1 VTSPVHQIREALGH
15 QLRDLRK
22 DANLTGAELASRA
35 RWGGSKVSKI
45 EHGRQTP
52 SEDDIRDW
60 CRHTGATDQAADL
73 IATVRN
79 IESMYL
85 EWRRTL
91 GAGTRRRQQ
100 AFRDLEARANLLRW
114 YEPVLIP
121 GLLHTAEY
129 TAAVIRRVID
139 FYRVPD
145 DLDQGLAARL
155 ERQEVLYR
163 ADHRFHFVIAQQAL
177 RTMVGGPEV
186 MAGQLDRLLAVM
198 SLPRVI
204 FGVIPANAEYRVPT
218 NQFIILDDQA
228 VNVETVSAEL
238 VVTQPREINLYVKAF
253 SELHKLAVYGK
264 EARAV
269 ITSALADLA
278 FDAHASTEPPHTQ
291 PPR

>member
-1 VTSPVHQIREALGH
+1 MTSSVHQIREALG
-15 QLRDLRK
+15 QRLRDLRK

-35 RWGGSKVSKI
+35 GWGGSKVSKI

-60 CRHTGATDQAADL
+60 CRLTGAVDEVPDL
-73 IATVRN
+73 VAIVRN

-85 EWRRTL
+85 DVRRMLKT
-91 GAGTRRRQQ
+91 GTRRRQQ
-100 AFRDLEARANLLRW
+100 EFRDLEAKANLLRW

-129 TAAVIRRVID
+129 AAAVIRRVID
-139 FYRVPD
+139 FYRIPN

-163 ADHRFHFVIAQQAL
+163 ADHRFHFIVAQQAL
-177 RTMVGGPEV
+177 RTVVGGPEV
-186 MAGQLDRLLAVM
+186 MAGQLDRLLAVT

-218 NQFIILDDQA
+218 NQFVIFDDQA

-238 VVTQPREINLYVKAF
+238 VVTQPLEISLYEGV
-253 SELHKLAVYGK
+253 
-264 EARAV
+264 R
-269 ITSALADLA
+269 
-278 FDAHASTEPPHTQ
+278 
-291 PPR
+291 